1 MTCIF
6 LSWLLCAFSFLPFYT
21 DNTLTWLELSLA
33 MAPGF
38 WEFPF
43 VQTTRTSFQGMLC
56 SPFLR
61 FLAFF
66 SWSACANI
74 ASPVTS
80 YCELSP
86 VKPPF
91 SGEES
96 YGPTLSCKSPPLP
109 PYFSLI
115 RYGLFIC
122 WKLGFVFIFGYK
134 TLKVMCLSIS
144 TFCFSSLCGIDTI
157 IPPYG
162 CLKKQYAAPFR

>member
-1 MTCIF
+1 MTCFF
-6 LSWLLCAFSFLPFYT
+6 LSWLLCAFPFLPFYT

-56 SPFLR
+56 FPFLR
-61 FLAFF
+61 FFAFF

-96 YGPTLSCKSPPLP
+96 YWPTLSCKSPPLP

-144 TFCFSSLCGIDTI
+144 TFCFSSLCGIDTTLWLFEKAVCCPI
-157 IPPYG
+157 SV
-162 CLKKQYAAPFR
+162 K